1 MESTSENVC
10 QYQLVAAFKVL
21 PLLQMCRMHYE
32 CDRPSLFVA
41 SRFRASSAPPFP
53 NVCALCIC
61 TNVTNIISII
71 NSVIVVSMFTFEDV
85 LAYLVSL
92 ISDHSVL
99 IAIAS
104 IINLNIIVKGRHHQK
119 KKIFWA
125 LPEKGGRGEQP
136 ESFNPFYQKPTQF
149 SFLQRLSSS
158 VLGSA
163 ICARGGMLI

>member
-1 MESTSENVC
+1 MESTSEYVFFNINW
-10 QYQLVAAFKVL
+10 LL

-41 SRFRASSAPPFP
+41 SRFKASSAPPFP
-53 NVCALCIC
+53 AHFAC
-61 TNVTNIISII
+61 TTSISII
-71 NSVIVVSMFTFEDV
+71 NSVIIVTMFTFEDM
-85 LAYLVSL
+85 LA
-92 ISDHSVL
+92 SDHSVL

-125 LPEKGGRGEQP
+125 LPERGGRGEQP

>member
-10 QYQLVAAFKVL
+10 QYQLVGAFKVL

-41 SRFRASSAPPFP
+41 SRFKASSAPPFP

-61 TNVTNIISII
+61 TNATNIISISII
-71 NSVIVVSMFTFEDV
+71 NSVIIVTMFTFEDM
-85 LAYLVSL
+85 LA
-92 ISDHSVL
+92 SDHSVL

-125 LPEKGGRGEQP
+125 LPERGGRGEQP

-158 VLGSA
+158 VIGSA